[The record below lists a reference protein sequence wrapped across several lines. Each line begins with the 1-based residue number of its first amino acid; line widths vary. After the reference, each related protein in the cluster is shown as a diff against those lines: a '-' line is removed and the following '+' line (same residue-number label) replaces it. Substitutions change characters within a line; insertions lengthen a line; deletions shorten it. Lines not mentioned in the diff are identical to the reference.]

1 MIEIDNIIEKLIKQN
16 ETNNPIKIAKNL
28 GIHILYEELGSLNG
42 YYNTVYRHK
51 LIHINSNL
59 TEQQQLFTVAHELGH
74 ALLHPN
80 TNTAF
85 LKTHTHLVVNK
96 FENEAN
102 LFAIN
107 LLITDEDIKDCK
119 YLNYVSIANTYGC
132 SAELVSL
139 RFKWQHCKTA
149 CKILKLQE

>member
-1 MIEIDNIIEKLIKQN
+1 MSIIDNIIKKLIKEN

-28 GIHILYEELGSLNG
+28 GILVLYEELGSLKG

-59 TEQQQLFTVAHELGH
+59 SEQQQLFTVAHELGH

-102 LFAIN
+102 LFALN
-107 LLITDEDIKDCK
+107 LLITDDDIKDANNLS
-119 YLNYVSIANTYGC
+119 YSSIANTYGC
-132 SAELVSL
+132 SEELVRL
-139 RFKWQHCKTA
+139 RFKSFPQ
-149 CKILKLQE
+149 